1 MRKFIISITGEQF
14 EVEVEEVTAE
24 RMYSSSKVNT
34 IRNGENK
41 QNGSDTLVRHKTGAT
56 TVDSPM
62 PGSILRILVNPG
74 DVVSKGQKLFVLE
87 AMKME
92 NEIGAPASG
101 RVAVVKVN
109 VGDAV
114 TAGQE
119 IIILE

>member
-24 RMYSSSKVNT
+24 RMYSSSKVT
-34 IRNGENK
+34 TLRNGENK
-41 QNGSDTLVRHKTGAT
+41 QSVTETLARPKIGST

-62 PGSILRILVNPG
+62 PGNIIRILVNTG

-101 RVAVVKVN
+101 RVAAIQVN
-109 VGDAV
+109 VGDTV
-114 TAGQE
+114 VAGQD

>member
-14 EVEVEEVTAE
+14 EVEVEEVAVE

-34 IRNGENK
+34 IRNGESK
-41 QNGSDTLVRHKTGAT
+41 QNGSETLTRHKAGSTA
-56 TVDSPM
+56 VDSPM
-62 PGSILRILVNPG
+62 PGNILRMLVNPG

-101 RVAVVKVN
+101 RVAAVKAN
-109 VGDAV
+109 VGESV

>member
-1 MRKFIISITGEQF
+1 MRKFIISVTGEQF
-14 EVEVEEVTAE
+14 EVEVEEVSIE

-34 IRNGENK
+34 LRNVERR
-41 QNGSDTLVRHKTGAT
+41 QNVTETLNRHKTGTT
-56 TVDSPM
+56 TVDAPM
-62 PGSILRILVNPG
+62 PGNILKIFVNPG
-74 DVVSKGQKLFVLE
+74 DEVSKGQKLFLLE

-101 RVAVVKVN
+101 RVASIHVN

-114 TAGQE
+114 ASGET

>member
-14 EVEVEEVTAE
+14 EVEVEEVSAE

-34 IRNGENK
+34 MRNGESK
-41 QNGSDTLVRHKTGAT
+41 PNGYEPAAARKTGSV

-62 PGSILRILVNPG
+62 PGNILRILVNPG

-92 NEIGAPASG
+92 NEIGAPAPG
-101 RVAVVKVN
+101 RIAAIKAT
-109 VGDAV
+109 VGEAV